1 MKNEI
6 DGLLQQAPLV
16 ALVQAEDADTAIR
29 ASQALATGGK
39 SIIEVLFRS
48 DAAFDCLGAVA
59 REAPEAVAGAGRC
72 YRPRRPKQRSTRE
85 RASSFRR
92 GSTRAWSA
100 RPSPRGRRP
109 IPASERR
116 PNCNVRAISAWIP

>member
-6 DGLLQQAPLV
+6 DDLLQHAPLI

-29 ASQALATGGK
+29 ASQALAAGGI
-39 SIIEVLFRS
+39 SMIEVLFRS
-48 DAAFDCLGAVA
+48 DAALDCLGAFA

-92 GSTRAWSA
+92 GRTR
-100 RPSPRGRRP
+100 
-109 IPASERR
+109 
-116 PNCNVRAISAWIP
+116 V